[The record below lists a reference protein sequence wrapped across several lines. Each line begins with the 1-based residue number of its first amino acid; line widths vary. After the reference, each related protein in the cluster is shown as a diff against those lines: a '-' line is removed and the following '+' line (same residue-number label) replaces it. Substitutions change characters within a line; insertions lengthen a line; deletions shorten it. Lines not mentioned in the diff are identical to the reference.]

1 MTNAL
6 KTFRLEKGLTLDALA
21 AQSGVSKPTLSR
33 IENGRGWRRGSI
45 VEKLCA
51 YTGLSPSVFFFPH
64 SSSGETAPAGTGA
77 LEGVSPPS
85 DAPLSSPDVAL
96 VRAFNAWTPERGGA

>member
-1 MTNAL
+1 MTHPI
-6 KTFRLEKGLTLDALA
+6 KKFRDKHSLTLGELGSAVGL
-21 AQSGVSKPTLSR
+21 SKSHLSLV
-33 IENGRGWRRGSI
+33 ENGRKLPGRETI
-45 VEKLCA
+45 EKLCA

-77 LEGVSPPS
+77 SEEVSPPS
-85 DAPLSSPDVAL
+85 DAPFSSPEVAL